1 MILNDYESAPVP
13 TSKIKVGTPTTLYL
27 GGSTTFYF
35 NAAAPLKR

>member
-27 GGSTTFYF
+27 GGTTFYF
-35 NAAAPLKR
+35 NAAPLKR